1 MREKF
6 PGWYPK
12 KPEAIAK
19 IWETAIFVPDANV
32 LLHCLRHTTVVRDEL
47 LRLFGAL
54 GDSLWIPYQVGLEFQ
69 RNRLDVEFGALDAY
83 DALIKDQEAIVD
95 KARDRLRQLRAH
107 PTIDVQKELAAL
119 DMFLS
124 DFKGRMEAARAAHP
138 SAEIDGVVEKL
149 TKLLD
154 QRVGDKMPV
163 DRLVALKKEGEDRYS
178 KKIPPGYK
186 DQKKD
191 AGEFDKF
198 GDLIIWKGMIAKAK
212 VDKRPIIF
220 ISDDAKEDWWWIHR
234 GRKLGPRPELVE
246 EFKGESG
253 QDFHIYEFSQFL
265 RFAADRFPEIKA
277 NVEKVEESLLADE
290 SARRRQSDA
299 AEARDAE
306 IKLRQL
312 EDERDRLI
320 AALSGTPGSSAASV
334 TADRSALRAR
344 LTEVN
349 LEIERLSSEASGATS
364 DRPLSDEVTKS

>member
-19 IWETAIFVPDANV
+19 LWETAIFVPDANV

-47 LRLFGAL
+47 LRLFEAL

-95 KARDRLRQLRAH
+95 KGRDRLRQLRAH

-124 DFKGRMEAARAAHP
+124 DFKGRMDAARAAHP

-163 DRLVALKKEGEDRYS
+163 ERLVALKKEGEDRYS

-198 GDLIIWKGMIAKAK
+198 GDLIIWKEMIAKAK
-212 VDKRPIIF
+212 ADKRPIIF

-246 EFKGESG
+246 ELKGESS

-290 SARRRQSDA
+290 NARRRQSDA
-299 AEARDAE
+299 AEARQTE

-312 EDERDRLI
+312 EDERDQLI

-344 LTEVN
+344 LNELN
-349 LEIERLSSEASGATS
+349 AEIDQLSPGRELEREGTVSDAGPEA
-364 DRPLSDEVTKS
+364 